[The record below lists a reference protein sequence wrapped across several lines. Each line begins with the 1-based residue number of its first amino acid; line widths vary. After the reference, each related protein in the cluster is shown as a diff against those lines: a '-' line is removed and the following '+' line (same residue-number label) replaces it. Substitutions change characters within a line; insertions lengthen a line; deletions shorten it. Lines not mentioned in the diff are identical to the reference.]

1 MRKIHL
7 LSVLILVVLLVKNS
21 RAQSVELT
29 EISKKEFKGV
39 HPIMDNSTNEVKGY
53 YCYYVR
59 ERQGKETEF
68 VVALF
73 NKSLVL
79 IKQTPIVMTKRS
91 AVDGSCFNGKEFL
104 FVFNDPVKKALSY
117 VSMDTTG
124 KIIKTKGVTEEK
136 SYTAT
141 ADVFPG
147 EDGFFIIKPIKEKKV
162 GYSVEKLDR
171 ELNSVWEK
179 RYTVET
185 GIATAENVLSQNG
198 KVMIV
203 QMYRPKLI
211 SKKVDMKLICLEDKT
226 GNDVFVSNLG
236 NGESTLIPTSFL
248 VDKDQNVVA
257 GGMYFDGEKY
267 TETNSDGIFLMKYDK
282 SGKELFV
289 SKDDWDNGL
298 KKAIA
303 KNTKSTVAL
312 GTKPRVYFHSITESE
327 KGYQIISET
336 FRMNYQLVSSGLK
349 DLITGRWIGSMGG
362 DDNKP
367 ITFEVLDFLV
377 FNYSNDGK
385 LSEFNIIEKEHT
397 KISCYYPYNRMAG
410 LRLAHAIKS
419 FRYFDYAFTTKMP
432 GQTGEFLIS
441 CHYSKNPNFGIT
453 SLEPDKMSE
462 TKHIPIDKRTIKD
475 GSIGVLKNNP
485 GKVVVFI
492 YNRKEENL
500 ILYTI
505 DVKP

>member
-1 MRKIHL
+1 MRKIYFVAAL
-7 LSVLILVVLLVKNS
+7 FTCALFSQIS
-21 RAQSVELT
+21 YSQSVELT

-39 HPIMDNSTNEVKGY
+39 HPIINNTTNEVKGY

-73 NKSLVL
+73 NKSLEL

-91 AVDGSCFNGKEFL
+91 AVDGSCFNGSEFL

-117 VSMDTTG
+117 VSMDTSG
-124 KIIKTKGVTEEK
+124 NIIKTKGVTEAK

-147 EDGFFIIKPIKEKKV
+147 QEGFFIVKPIKEKKV

-171 ELNSVWEK
+171 NLTTIWEK

-198 KVMIV
+198 RVMIV

-211 SKKVDMKLICLEDKT
+211 SNKVNMKLICLDDKN

-236 NGESTLIPTSFL
+236 NGESTLIPTSCL
-248 VDKDQNVVA
+248 VDKDQNIVA

-267 TETNSDGIFLMKYDK
+267 TETSSDGIFLMKFDK
-282 SGKELFV
+282 TGKEVFV
-289 SKDDWDNGL
+289 TKDDWNDGL

-312 GTKPRVYFHSITESE
+312 GTKPRVYFHSITETE

-336 FRMNYQLVSSGLK
+336 FRLNYQLISSGLK
-349 DLITGRWIGSMGG
+349 DLISGRWIGSMGG

-377 FNYSNDGK
+377 FNYSADGK
-385 LSEFNIIEKEHT
+385 MGEFNIIEKEHT

-410 LRLAHAIKS
+410 LRLAHAVKS
-419 FRYFDYAFTTKMP
+419 FGYFDYAFTTKMP
-432 GQTGEFLIS
+432 GSMGDYLIS

-453 SLEPDKMSE
+453 SIEPGNTST
-462 TKHIPIDKRTIKD
+462 TKHVPIEKRTIKD
-475 GSIGVLKNNP
+475 GSVGVLKNVP
-485 GKVVVFI
+485 GKIVVYI

-500 ILYTI
+500 ILYTL
-505 DVKP
+505 DVTP